1 MVEMQ
6 KGVITAHF
14 VGYDKGRPD
23 PTPQYA
29 ATGRTDIEIHD
40 PGIINYDK
48 ALPIEKAL
56 HPDTILCW
64 AHNGEYLQHVHGAPL
79 RLVVPGWS
87 GNWSVKWIKDIELL
101 DHTPEC
107 YYQDHYF
114 VHGQSADDPN
124 RRPCMELGCKSIILN
139 PITRPKMMT
148 TTRPFLQVGRS
159 ALLLGSTA
167 LSFFALRYLQ
177 LDEALAIL
185 FSTPFLV
192 ALLSGPLLGEWVG
205 WRRWTAI
212 AVGFFGVLVVVRP
225 GFGGIHPA
233 ALLTFCGAICYA
245 LYVITTRVLAR
256 SDSSETTLFYSN
268 LVGAVAML
276 PVIPFVWTPPSSAL
290 VVALMVLIGALGS
303 GGHYLL
309 ILGHRLAPASTLA
322 PFIYTQ
328 IVWTTTLGFLVF
340 HDLPNRWTI
349 VGGLIVVASGLYLL
363 NRERKLGKAEP
374 SAPVA

>member
-1 MVEMQ
+1 MR
-6 KGVITAHF
+6 G
-14 VGYDKGRPD
+14 GRD
-23 PTPQYA
+23 VFLSRRHRKISA
-29 ATGRTDIEIHD
+29 A
-40 PGIINYDK
+40 
-48 ALPIEKAL
+48 
-56 HPDTILCW
+56 
-64 AHNGEYLQHVHGAPL
+64 VHGPFAGRLGPL
-79 RLVVPGWS
+79 LRRLPVGTYFS
-87 GNWSVKWIKDIELL
+87 QS
-101 DHTPEC
+101 DHPTEN
-107 YYQDHYF
+107 
-114 VHGQSADDPN
+114 DDDN
-124 RRPCMELGCKSIILN
+124 ATVLA
-139 PITRPKMMT
+139 
-148 TTRPFLQVGRS
+148 GRS
-159 ALLLGSTA
+159 IGAAARIHRTEL
-167 LSFFALRYLQ
+167 FALRYLQ

-212 AVGFFGVLVVVRP
+212 GVGFFGVLLVVRP

-256 SDSSETTLFYSN
+256 TDTSETTLFYSN

-276 PVIPFVWTPPSSAL
+276 PIIPFVWTPPNSAL

-340 HDLPNRWTI
+340 GDLPNHWTI
-349 VGGLIVVASGLYLL
+349 IGDWLWFRPAYICSTVNANWAKRSLRHRLPKRHAG
-363 NRERKLGKAEP
+363 R
-374 SAPVA
+374 